1 MENGKSV
8 KVWMMKD
15 WSKGFLTKIDL
26 RFNIIF
32 QHLSLNFPLQNY
44 KNFNSFKL

>member
-8 KVWMMKD
+8 KYGCWKIGA
-15 WSKGFLTKIDL
+15 KGFLTKMDL

-32 QHLSLNFPLQNY
+32 QHLFLSFPLQNY
-44 KNFNSFKL
+44 KNFNSSNL